1 MYKEMQVLVGEALEA
16 VVPAL
21 LTADLATLE
30 QRVQHVGR
38 VILGGLIER
47 VAAGQ
52 AQGLPRPAR
61 CPACHGPLKR
71 RERARPL
78 VGLVGDYTLHRP
90 YYWCAACK
98 RGTAALDAALGLGP
112 GEVSPGLARVVAGLD
127 RRSAAERGQCPWA
140 AVEATF
146 TPAVDLVQEA
156 LGATLSDETVR
167 RLAER
172 IGATAEAQTQAA
184 ITRAKRG
191 QPVWTEDAVE
201 RAEDTPILAV
211 EVDGVLV
218 HQEAGWHE
226 MKVVTLAPLGPELH
240 TDPDT
245 GRTHLAWGEAS
256 DGVGAE
262 EAEDC
267 WWRVYVEA
275 VRRGL
280 GTPAVRT
287 VVVLADGAR
296 WIWERARAFLGLPGV
311 EVVEIADIYHAYSY
325 LWAVG
330 NALHGA
336 GSLRAAAWV
345 EPLKDQ
351 LYQHGATP
359 VLTALAALRPT
370 TAEAVQAIDD
380 ARTYFTRNAAHMDDP
395 RFVARQLP
403 IGSGAVESSCKCL
416 VEARLTQAGMRW
428 GIPGSQAIA
437 RLRALHRSGRWAA
450 FWQTHPDQYRPP
462 EDAASP
468 TPPVPAVS
476 RRHRGALCPR
486 HVAMCRRACR
496 RPARR
501 ATSQTHARSTSTAPA
516 PLRLGELC
524 CGAPLYQQI
533 IDIDVSSDVR

>member
-1 MYKEMQVLVGEALEA
+1 MDRADLSSAIIQEMQVLVGEALEA

-30 QRVQHVGR
+30 QRVQQVGR

-71 RERARPL
+71 RERPRPL
-78 VGLVGDYTLHRP
+78 VGLVGDYTLRRP

-98 RGTAALDAALGLGP
+98 RGTAPLDAALGLGP
-112 GEVSPGLARVVAGLD
+112 GEVSPGLARVVA
-127 RRSAAERGQCPWA
+127 RA
-140 AVEATF
+140 AVDATF

-172 IGATAEAQTQAA
+172 IGAAAEAQTQAA

-218 HQEAGWHE
+218 PQEAGWHE

-256 DGVGAE
+256 YGVGAE

-267 WWRVYVEA
+267 GWRVYVEA

-287 VVVLADGAR
+287 VVVRADGAR

-370 TAEAVQAIDD
+370 TAEAVQAI
-380 ARTYFTRNAAHMDDP
+380 
-395 RFVARQLP
+395 
-403 IGSGAVESSCKCL
+403 CKI
-416 VEARLTQAGMRW
+416 Q
-428 GIPGSQAIA
+428 
-437 RLRALHRSGRWAA
+437 
-450 FWQTHPDQYRPP
+450 
-462 EDAASP
+462 
-468 TPPVPAVS
+468 
-476 RRHRGALCPR
+476 
-486 HVAMCRRACR
+486 
-496 RPARR
+496 
-501 ATSQTHARSTSTAPA
+501 
-516 PLRLGELC
+516 
-524 CGAPLYQQI
+524 
-533 IDIDVSSDVR
+533 

>member
-1 MYKEMQVLVGEALEA
+1 MDRTELSSAIIQEMQALVGEALAA

-21 LTADLATLE
+21 LTADLATLA
-30 QRVQHVGR
+30 QRVQQVGR
-38 VILGGLIER
+38 VILGGLVER

-78 VGLVGDYTLHRP
+78 VGLVGDYTLHRA
-90 YYWCAACK
+90 YYWCAGCK
-98 RGTAALDAALGLGP
+98 RGTAPLDAALGLGP
-112 GEVSPGLARVVAGLD
+112 GEVSPGLARVVA
-127 RRSAAERGQCPWA
+127 RT
-140 AVEATF
+140 AVDATF
-146 TPAVDLVQEA
+146 TPAAEQVQEA
-156 LGATLSDETVR
+156 LGATLSDETAR

-172 IGATAEAQTQAA
+172 IGAAAEAQTQAA
-184 ITRAKRG
+184 ITRAQQG
-191 QPVWTEDAVE
+191 QLVWTEDEIE
-201 RAEDTPILAV
+201 RTEDTPILAV

-226 MKVVTLAPLGPELH
+226 MKVATLAPLGPDLY
-240 TDPDT
+240 TDAET
-245 GRTHLAWGEAS
+245 KRTHLAWGDAS
-256 DGVGAE
+256 YGVGAE

-275 VRRGL
+275 LRRGL

-345 EPLKDQ
+345 EPLKDH
-351 LYQHGATP
+351 LYLHGAAP
-359 VLTALAALRPT
+359 VLTALAALAPT
-370 TAEAVQAIDD
+370 TEEALTAIND
-380 ARTYFTRNAAHMDDP
+380 AQTYFTRNAARMDYP
-395 RFVARQLP
+395 RFVTRHLP

-416 VEARLTQAGMRW
+416 VEARLKQAGMR
-428 GIPGSQAIA
+428 GGVPGSQAIA
-437 RLRALHRSGRWAA
+437 SLRALHRSGRWAA

-462 EDAASP
+462 TEDAAPP
-468 TPPVPAVS
+468 TPRV
-476 RRHRGALCPR
+476 
-486 HVAMCRRACR
+486 
-496 RPARR
+496 
-501 ATSQTHARSTSTAPA
+501 TAPA
-516 PLRLGELC
+516 ARPALTAAPPVSAGSPRVATPHATPRAAPRPKPTAAQRPLLLPRS
-524 CGAPLYQQI
+524 A
-533 IDIDVSSDVR
+533 